1 MRRTVRALSTF
12 AVLALPLVNLTARAA
27 SATLTAAKKT
37 TVWKKVAGPQAQAD
51 RWGYVEVTL
60 VVKKTTTTTGSGKN
74 ATTKVTRKITGAP
87 VPVYPD
93 HTGRSVFISQNAIPI
108 LIGEVLHAQLNPHID
123 LVSGATYTSEAF
135 IQSLQAA
142 IIKAKKV

>member
-1 MRRTVRALSTF
+1 MRRTARALTTV
-12 AVLALPLVNLTARAA
+12 AVIALPLANTAARAA
-27 SATLTAAKKT
+27 SATVTAVKKK

-60 VVKKTTTTTGSGKN
+60 VVKKTTTTTGSK
-74 ATTKVTRKITGAP
+74 TKVTRKITGVP

-93 HTGRSVFISQNAIPI
+93 HTGRSVFISQNAIPM
-108 LIGEVLHAQLNPHID
+108 LIGEVLKGQYDPNID
-123 LVSGATYTSEAF
+123 MISGATYTSQAF

-142 IIKAKKV
+142 LLKAKKV

>member
-1 MRRTVRALSTF
+1 MRRTARALSTL
-12 AVLALPLVNLTARAA
+12 AVLALPLANVTARAVA
-27 SATLTAAKKT
+27 ATATAAKKK
-37 TVWKKVAGPQAQAD
+37 TVWRKVTGPQAQAD

-60 VVKKTTTTTGSGKN
+60 VVKKTTTTTGGK
-74 ATTKVTRKITGAP
+74 TKVTRRITGAP

-93 HTGRSVFISQNAIPI
+93 HTGRSVFISQNAIPV
-108 LIGEVLHAQLNPHID
+108 LIGEVLHAQMNPHID

-142 IIKAKKV
+142 IVKAKKV